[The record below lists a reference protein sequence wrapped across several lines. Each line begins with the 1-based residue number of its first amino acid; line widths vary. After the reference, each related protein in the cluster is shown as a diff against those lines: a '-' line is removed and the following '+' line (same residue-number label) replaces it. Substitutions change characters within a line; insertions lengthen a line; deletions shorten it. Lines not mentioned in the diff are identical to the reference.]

1 MRRLNNNMA
10 SLDSFLNFII
20 PIGIIIFFVGLLYSK
35 LKTEIHTFFDWIKG
49 LFESTTDNLPEMRPQ
64 QIIYD

>member
-1 MRRLNNNMA
+1 M

-20 PIGIIIFFVGLLYSK
+20 PIGIIGFFVGLFYMK
-35 LKTEIHTFFDWIKG
+35 LKEPIHTFFGWIKG
-49 LFESTTDNLPEMRPQ
+49 LFESTAENIPESRP

>member
-1 MRRLNNNMA
+1 MV

-20 PIGIIIFFVGLLYSK
+20 PIGIITFFVGILYSK
-35 LKTEIHTFFDWIKG
+35 LKVEIHQLIDWIKG
-49 LFESTTDNLPEMRPQ
+49 LFESTIENIPETTRP